1 MFALGSSNNIPL
13 PWQVRW
19 HKEICSFTWICCQL
33 PKSFDERKGLELLTF
48 YFGIEY
54 TPILHDSYTLCTTHD
69 TTHRQ
74 THTHTHQNQ
83 HKLSECTI
91 TLTYTKHIYTYHT
104 MHKTQQKHKPETVYN
119 TTPRTQKHTLH
130 LFLTILVTNNLWR
143 TLEVAFHFQSFDFEE
158 VELER
163 TRESE
168 FIR

>member
-1 MFALGSSNNIPL
+1 MNPGVTDSLCLSVKCCSGESFSNRDSKMLNDIL
-13 PWQVRW
+13 S
-19 HKEICSFTWICCQL
+19 CSTHACEQTRPCQHTQI
-33 PKSFDERKGLELLTF
+33 DIVTQ
-48 YFGIEY
+48 
-54 TPILHDSYTLCTTHD
+54 
-69 TTHRQ
+69 THRQ